1 MTTILIICACL
12 FVYAIYKS
20 FLTKNNTHI
29 KDERKIKVSILTSN
43 DGETFHEV
51 MTSGYQSHRKQVNL
65 RGKRQERHHTIWSVI
80 RFMTTYK
87 KLIEET
93 TNVYQFRDNY
103 QAFKI
108 AKGEMRKRHPDA
120 CNLNTAIRFCQM
132 EFFYGTCDHKL
143 NEHDIQT
150 LYNWRELNI
159 DEEQLLNNVL
169 SSFESYWKDV
179 LDSYVRP
186 SARINR
192 INYLIQ
198 ELANI
203 REMKE
208 LQPYPIIL
216 SRIDRLQQQ
225 YNKMQHSYNKE
236 K

>member
-1 MTTILIICACL
+1 M
-12 FVYAIYKS
+12 
-20 FLTKNNTHI
+20 
-29 KDERKIKVSILTSN
+29 
-43 DGETFHEV
+43 
-51 MTSGYQSHRKQVNL
+51 
-65 RGKRQERHHTIWSVI
+65 
-80 RFMTTYK
+80 
-87 KLIEET
+87 
-93 TNVYQFRDNY
+93 
-103 QAFKI
+103 
-108 AKGEMRKRHPDA
+108 
-120 CNLNTAIRFCQM
+120 
-132 EFFYGTCDHKL
+132 
-143 NEHDIQT
+143 
-150 LYNWRELNI
+150 NI

-169 SSFESYWKDV
+169 SSFASYWKDV